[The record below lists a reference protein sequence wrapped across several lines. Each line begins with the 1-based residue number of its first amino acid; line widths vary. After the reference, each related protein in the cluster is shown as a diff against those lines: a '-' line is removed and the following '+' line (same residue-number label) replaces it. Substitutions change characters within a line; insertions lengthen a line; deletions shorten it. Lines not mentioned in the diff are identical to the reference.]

1 MFGAGGIQERNHVM
15 KHPIKPPKTGPSA
28 ATVLILALLL
38 LMVAAYVLY
47 QVVDNL

>member
-1 MFGAGGIQERNHVM
+1 M

-47 QVVDNL
+47 QVVDNLYSPYQTVAA